1 MNELYP
7 LKFKPVFKE
16 KIWGGQQIKTRLGM
30 DFSPLPN
37 CGEAW
42 ILSGYGDDISEV
54 SNGFLEGNALD
65 ELIEVYMGD
74 LIGEEVYEKHGTRF
88 PMLIKILDTTDWL
101 SVQVHPDDEKAQL
114 SGEENGKTEMWYIS
128 SAAADSAIINGLKK
142 GTTSEKLE
150 KAVAGNDLLNILNK
164 QPVKGG
170 DVFHLEA
177 GIVHALGP
185 DIMLYE
191 IQQSS
196 DTTYRF
202 YDFDRTDN
210 NGNKRELHISEA
222 INAVNFEKPLAEPVE
237 YERTINKSV
246 PLVHCNY
253 FNTNIMHFGTQVV
266 KDYSG
271 IDSFVLLLCTE
282 GECRIESGHTEIL
295 KPGEIILIPAVTE
308 TVTITP
314 VKNSTLL
321 EITYPLN
328 S

>member
-7 LKFKPVFKE
+7 LKFKPVFKD
-16 KIWGGQQIKTRLGM
+16 KIWGGQQIKTVLNM

-42 ILSGYGDDISEV
+42 ILSGYGTDV
-54 SNGFLEGNALD
+54 SDVTNGFLEGNTLD
-65 ELIEVYMGD
+65 ELIEIYMGD
-74 LIGEEVYEKHGTRF
+74 LVGEEVYEKHGNKF
-88 PMLIKILDTTDWL
+88 PLLIKILDTTDWL
-101 SVQVHPDDEKAQL
+101 SVQVHPDGEKAQL
-114 SGEENGKTEMWYIS
+114 RGEENGKTEMWYIA
-128 SAAADSAIINGLKK
+128 SAYDNALIINGIKK
-142 GTTSEKLE
+142 GTTAEDLEHAVSENNLQ
-150 KAVAGNDLLNILNK
+150 NILNEQK
-164 QPVKGG
+164 VKKG
-170 DVFHLEA
+170 DVFHVEA
-177 GIVHALGP
+177 GIIHSLGP
-185 DIMLYE
+185 NIMLYE

-202 YDFDRTDN
+202 YDFDRVDHK
-210 NGNKRELHISEA
+210 GNKRELHIAEA
-222 INAVNFEKPLAEPVE
+222 IASVNFEKPLSEPVE
-237 YERTINKSV
+237 YEHELNKTV

-282 GECRIESGHTEIL
+282 GECRIESGITEII
-295 KPGEIILIPAVTE
+295 KPGEIILIPAVAE

-314 VKNSTLL
+314 VKTSTVL

>member
-1 MNELYP
+1 MKELYP

-16 KIWGGQQIKTRLGM
+16 KIWGGQQIKTVLNM

-42 ILSGYGDDISEV
+42 ILSGYGDDVSEV
-54 SNGFLEGNALD
+54 TNGFLEGNALD

-74 LIGEEVYEKHGTRF
+74 LVGEEVYEKHGTKF
-88 PMLIKILDTTDWL
+88 PLLIKILDTTDWL

-114 SGEENGKTEMWYIS
+114 IGEENGKTEMWYVS
-128 SAAADSAIINGLKK
+128 KAASDSAIINGINK
-142 GTTSEKLE
+142 GTTADYIE
-150 KAVAGNDLLNILNK
+150 KAVAGNELLNLLHK
-164 QPVKGG
+164 QPVKAG
-170 DVFHLEA
+170 DVFHIEA

-202 YDFDRTDN
+202 YDFDRIDEH
-210 NGNKRELHISEA
+210 GNKRELHITEA
-222 INAVNFEKPLAEPVE
+222 INAVNFEKPIAEPIE
-237 YERTINKSV
+237 YEHTMNKTV

-282 GECRIESGHTEIL
+282 GECRIESGTTEII
-295 KPGEIILIPAVTE
+295 KPGEIILIPAVSE
-308 TVTITP
+308 TVIITP
-314 VKNSTLL
+314 MKTSTVL